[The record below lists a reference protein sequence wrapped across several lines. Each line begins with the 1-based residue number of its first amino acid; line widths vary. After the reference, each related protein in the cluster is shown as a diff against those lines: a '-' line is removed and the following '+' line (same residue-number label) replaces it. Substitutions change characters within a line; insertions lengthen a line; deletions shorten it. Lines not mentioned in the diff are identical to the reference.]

1 MGSHLSGSGK
11 PSDYEG
17 EEDLVRDEASV
28 NHAQRTELLRANG
41 GDPRLIQDL
50 LGDAQ
55 LLDLL
60 GRSCNRQIAELKAFQ
75 NGYGS
80 KPWGVLHENEH
91 VQKDVKTFGESIKDL
106 EKEYRNGLKTLA
118 DTSRDLIQLVLDKSF
133 PFKGL
138 LADP

>member
-1 MGSHLSGSGK
+1 
-11 PSDYEG
+11 
-17 EEDLVRDEASV
+17 
-28 NHAQRTELLRANG
+28 LLRANG
-41 GDPRLIQDL
+41 GDQRLIQDL

-55 LLDLL
+55 LWDLL

-75 NGYGS
+75 NAYGS
-80 KPWGVLHENEH
+80 KPWAVLHGNE
-91 VQKDVKTFGESIKDL
+91 QNEDDVEKFGGSIKDL
-106 EKEYRNGLKTLA
+106 EKEYRNGLKILV